1 MSRPVV
7 IVPEMPIHDWFD
19 ESSEISPEDQIVNSI
34 IDGLDE
40 EDKET
45 YFKTS
50 LNDIPNPTSL
60 KDIDYAVDLF
70 VDAIL
75 NGKKILVVGDYDV
88 DGITSTALLIRFFK
102 RSGFG
107 GYEAFIPNRFI
118 HGYGLTEKTVEIVL
132 SKKPDLVITVDNGT
146 TAKNEVE
153 TIREKGIN
161 VIVTDHHLPQE
172 DSMPDCAVLN
182 PKQQGCGYP
191 YKHLSGVGVVFL
203 LLIAVRAKLR
213 DIGFWLKKE
222 KEPNLLEH
230 LDLVALGTIADQ
242 VPLLGLNRL
251 FAKYGL
257 NQMTK
262 KIHEGYGDDLFNY
275 LKVFAKKTKINS
287 FNSESIAFN
296 LAPLLNATGRMK
308 DAEEGLNFLL
318 SDTDQ
323 IAMSRY
329 QYLERLNQKRR
340 KKQQIMAKKAMT
352 QAEMLTR
359 EDKGI
364 VIYDESFHEGLLG
377 IIASHLVDRFHFPSV
392 VLTDGENGVLKASS
406 RSRNENIMEMLK
418 ECEDYLIQFG
428 GHANAAGFSLKKEN
442 LAGFH
447 ECFTEV
453 CARFIPRNKKYR
465 IAANMEVKLEMM
477 TFNLINRLKV
487 LEPYGH
493 LNRKPVFF
501 IPHIDLP
508 VPTTLTGKHLKWQL
522 DHELELIYWNG
533 AESLPHAQCY
543 DVAFT
548 LGENIFRGKRKRQM
562 VVNSIV
568 AAG

>member
-7 IVPEMPIHDWFD
+7 IVPDMSIQDWFD
-19 ESSEISPEDQIVNSI
+19 ESSDLSPEDQIVNSI

-45 YFKTS
+45 YFKAS
-50 LNDIPNPTSL
+50 LSDIPNPTSL
-60 KDIDYAVDLF
+60 KNIDNAVALF
-70 VDAIL
+70 VNAVLNDKRIL
-75 NGKKILVVGDYDV
+75 IVGDYDV

-102 RSGFG
+102 RLGYTD
-107 GYEAFIPNRFI
+107 YEAFIPNRFI
-118 HGYGLTEKTVEIVL
+118 HGYGLTEKTVEIIL
-132 SKKPDLVITVDNGT
+132 SKKPQLVITVDNGI
-146 TAKNEVE
+146 TAKHEVE
-153 TIREKGIN
+153 LIREKGID
-161 VIVTDHHLPQE
+161 VIVTDHHLPQK
-172 DSMPDCAVLN
+172 DSLPDCAVLN
-182 PKQQGCGYP
+182 PKQQGCGFP

-213 DIGFWLKKE
+213 DLGFWLNKV

-262 KIHEGYGDDLFNY
+262 KIHEACDDELFNY
-275 LKVFAKKTKINS
+275 LKIFAKKTNINS
-287 FNSESIAFN
+287 FNSESIAFS

-308 DAEEGLNFLL
+308 DAEEGLKFLL
-318 SDTDQ
+318 SDNDQ
-323 IAMSRY
+323 IALSRY

-340 KKQQIMAKKAMT
+340 KKQQIMAKKAVS
-352 QAEMLTR
+352 QADNLIKE
-359 EDKGI
+359 EKGI
-364 VIYDESFHEGLLG
+364 VVYNESFHEGLIG
-377 IIASHLVDRFHFPSV
+377 IIASHLVDRFHFPSI

-406 RSRNENIMEMLK
+406 RSKNENIMDMLR

-442 LAGFH
+442 LDGFH

-453 CARFIPRNKKYR
+453 CARYIPENREYK

-477 TFNLINRLKV
+477 TFGLINRLKM

-501 IPHIDLP
+501 IPRIDLP
-508 VPTTLTGKHLKWQL
+508 VPTTLTGKHLKWKL

-533 AESLPHAQCY
+533 ADSLPYARCY

-548 LGENIFRGKRKRQM
+548 LGENTFRGKRKRQL
-562 VVNSIV
+562 VVSSII
-568 AAG
+568 AAS